1 LKSTALILLTTAAF
15 ATAVSGC
22 STKDP
27 GQATAGFS
35 ATDAAAPG
43 ASGSDIDLSKFAND
57 PCQLLTID
65 QLNTRDEFK
74 APEVYDGPLGPT
86 CIWDTKDI
94 KRPSYKVALSMRRT
108 MEVLK
113 DKSKDD
119 KTLRETTVA
128 GRPAFVHD
136 PGDGKGTCAT
146 TVSTS
151 DKDAVVVSMGSEFSG
166 NPEYQ
171 IACDI
176 SEKLAGL
183 VVDKLKG

>member
-15 ATAVSGC
+15 ATSVSGC

-27 GQATAGFS
+27 GQARAELS

-43 ASGSDIDLSKFAND
+43 ASGSDIDLSKFAKD

-65 QLNTRDEFK
+65 QLN
-74 APEVYDGPLGPT
+74 APDKIETEVYDGPLGPT
-86 CIWDTKDI
+86 CIWSTKDL
-94 KRPSYKVALSMRRT
+94 KRPGYKVALSTKRPL
-108 MEVLK
+108 EVLK
-113 DKSKDD
+113 EKSKDD
-119 KTLRETTVA
+119 KTFRETTVA

-136 PGDGKGTCAT
+136 FGDGKGTCAT

-151 DKDAVVVSMGSEFSG
+151 DKDAVVVSMGSEFRG
-166 NPEYQ
+166 NPEYE

-183 VVDKLKG
+183 VVEKLKG